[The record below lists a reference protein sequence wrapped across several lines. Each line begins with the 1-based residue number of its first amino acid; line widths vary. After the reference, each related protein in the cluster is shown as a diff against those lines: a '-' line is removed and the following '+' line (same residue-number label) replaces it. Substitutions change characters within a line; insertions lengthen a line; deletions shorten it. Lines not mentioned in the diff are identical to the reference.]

1 MNNSTRRALD
11 IALAT
16 EARGMYAGLLSP
28 EEKQRISQMRSTQ
41 ELVHLLTRSD
51 AWHTAALSLQSGEV
65 TDSRFSDAVRRCV
78 LGDCERLYRFANDM
92 SRQFLNFI
100 TLDVELQA
108 IMRALRRLISPP
120 ASEDEAAPESMPP
133 VFRDMPGHSLERL
146 RRAKTYE
153 EISSAVSGSIYA
165 KALYTLHLDEKTG
178 LPSLS
183 DAVTGLESMFFDAL
197 AEYMRTGYRGP
208 AREELGKAVAF
219 RADMLNISY
228 LMRLRR
234 FDTPGD
240 KAEKLLLPLRGAI
253 TTSVARR
260 ALDAGSDQ
268 EALEIIR
275 KTPCGKWLPEE
286 MESTPE
292 AMIRSAQNAYF
303 RKVLHGKLN
312 LAVVYAFLILK
323 EYEGDMLT
331 RVFVALR
338 YGLDPAEFM
347 D

>member
-16 EARGMYAGLLSP
+16 EARGMYAGLLTP
-28 EEKQRISQMRSTQ
+28 EEKQRLGQLRSQDEMVRM
-41 ELVHLLTRSD
+41 LTRSD
-51 AWHTAALSLQSGEV
+51 AWHAAALSLQSGEL
-65 TDSRFSDAVRRCV
+65 TDSRFAEAVRRCV
-78 LGDCERLYRFANDM
+78 LSDFERLYRFANDM

-100 TLDVELQA
+100 TMDVELQA

-120 ASEDEAAPESMPP
+120 AVKTEEPDAMPP
-133 VFRDMPGHSLERL
+133 AFRDMPGHSLERL
-146 RRAKTYE
+146 RRAKDFAE
-153 EISSAVSGSIYA
+153 LSAAVSGSIYA
-165 KALYTLHLDEKTG
+165 KALGELKLDEKTG

-183 DAVTGLESMFFDAL
+183 DALLGLESRFFDAL
-197 AEYMRTGYRGP
+197 SEYMRTGYRGP

-234 FDTPGD
+234 FGTPGD
-240 KAEKLLLPLRGAI
+240 KAEKLLLPLRGSV
-253 TTSVARR
+253 TTAVARR
-260 ALDAGSDQ
+260 ALDAGSDY
-268 EALEIIR
+268 EALEIVR
-275 KTPCGKWLPEE
+275 RTPCGKWLPEE

-292 AMIRSAQNAYF
+292 AMIRAAQNAYF
-303 RKVLHGKLN
+303 RKVLHGRLN

-331 RVFVALR
+331 RVFVALG

>member
-1 MNNSTRRALD
+1 MDREEFTRAVLEYENTLYRVAKSMLGSEADCADTAQNALLRAWERLHTLRD
-11 IALAT
+11 PAYFKTWLTRILINECRAVLRQRARYAPLAT
-16 EARGMYAGLLSP
+16 EIAEG
-28 EEKQRISQMRSTQ
+28 
-41 ELVHLLTRSD
+41 
-51 AWHTAALSLQSGEV
+51 
-65 TDSRFSDAVRRCV
+65 
-78 LGDCERLYRFANDM
+78 
-92 SRQFLNFI
+92 
-100 TLDVELQA
+100 
-108 IMRALRRLISPP
+108 
-120 ASEDEAAPESMPP
+120 EAAPESMPP
-133 VFRDMPGHSLERL
+133 ACRELPGHSLERL

-153 EISSAVSGSIYA
+153 EISAAVSGSRYA
-165 KALYTLHLDEKTG
+165 KARYTLHLDEKTG
-178 LPSLS
+178 LPSLA

-228 LMRLRR
+228 PMRLRR

-286 MESTPE
+286 MEAAPE
-292 AMIRSAQNAYF
+292 PMIRSAQNAYF

-338 YGLDPAEFM
+338 YGLGGRPEMTQREVAELLGISQSYLSRLEKRIISPLRGEIARLQ
-347 D
+347 